1 MMLSEVQN
9 CVLVLDF
16 SLACALD
23 EFAKPA
29 SSMSLGRRM
38 SLYRPFCGSQCSGRD
53 SFRVKVRLCDTLLL
67 RQKIGA
73 RASRVQ
79 ESTEWGMYT
88 MIRSLPLCV

>member
-1 MMLSEVQN
+1 MMLSNVQK

-23 EFAKPA
+23 KFAKPA

-38 SLYRPFCGSQCSGRD
+38 SLYRPFRGSQCRGRE

-79 ESTEWGMYT
+79 GSTEWGMYT
-88 MIRSLPLCV
+88 LTCSLPLCV